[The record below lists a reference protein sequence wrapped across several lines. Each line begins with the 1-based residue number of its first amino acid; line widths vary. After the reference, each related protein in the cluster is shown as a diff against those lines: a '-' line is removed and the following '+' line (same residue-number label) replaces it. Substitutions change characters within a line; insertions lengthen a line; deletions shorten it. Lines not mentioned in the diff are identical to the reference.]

1 MRLRLPASAASLAA
15 MDSETIVRDFCAAF
29 GRQDLDEI
37 VGFFSDDAVY
47 HNIPMEPAVGIAA
60 IEAMLRMFVAEGGD
74 AEFEIVHLAVA
85 GHAVLTERVDRLQVQ
100 GKPVEIKV
108 MGTFELNDAGKIRAW
123 RDYFDLGQL
132 MSQIG

>member
-1 MRLRLPASAASLAA
+1 
-15 MDSETIVRDFCAAF
+15 MDAEKTVRDFCAAF

-60 IEAMLRMFVAEGGD
+60 IEAMLKMFVAEGGD
-74 AEFEIVHLAVA
+74 AEFELVHIAA
-85 GHAVLTERVDRLQVQ
+85 NGNAVLTERIDRLRVQ

-108 MGTFELNDAGKIRAW
+108 MGTFELDDAGQITAW

-132 MSQIG
+132 MSQLGG